1 MGPACPRCGSPLESD
16 APAGL
21 CPSCLFRT
29 AAEDSHSRS
38 QLSDVDR
45 GPAAEFDGPSLRSGQ
60 RFGPYLIERVLG
72 RGGMG
77 DVYAAQHIEH
87 GRRVAI
93 KLLGRRLTGPEDRQ
107 RFLKEGEL
115 AAAVN
120 HPNTVYVFGS
130 EEIDDTPTIAMEL
143 LPGGTLKD
151 RVKQHGVLRT
161 TEAVDA
167 ILQVISGLEAAH
179 SCGVLHRDV
188 KPSNC
193 FIDVDGT
200 VKVGDFGL
208 SIPATPD
215 PNPAAGFAAFH
226 GTPGFAP
233 PEQLRGEPLDIR
245 ADIYAVGA
253 TLYYLLTG
261 EAPGGRRG
269 LSALAAGLESKPIR
283 ALTEFRSDIHR
294 PLGALIVR
302 CLSPQ
307 QALRPNSYADLADAL
322 RPFGSAQ
329 APPAP
334 VGLRFAARL
343 FDVLILFPIVAI
355 FLGTLVGSRLVSGE
369 APALLLGL
377 LAPAALYWLVA
388 EGVLGFTLGKRICG
402 VMVVGP
408 AGQPAGTFRA
418 AIRTAVWIAPFAL
431 PLAFRALGASTPT
444 IGISLAILGSALII
458 PMTFHWQF
466 RGLHDRLSG
475 THVVLR
481 RRPTAMQAPNG
492 QTRLVPAGAEQL
504 VVGPYEV
511 LASIGTTDMGELL
524 LGFDPRLR
532 RDVWLHVQQL
542 GEVSRPDVPHDI
554 ARSARLRWLSGRRTD
569 RECWDAYEVPTGRS
583 LFRLESPVPWSAA
596 RRILLDLS
604 RELDAATSDH
614 SIGELSLTRVWLT
627 DDNHAK
633 LLDFSAPGSGPAAPA
648 VSSISFLR
656 DVASHLF
663 HGVSPTSVPFGASLT
678 RQALN
683 RGEISTPA
691 QLAIVLSA
699 SADGLDRVTRRQRGM
714 ALAAGVLACTVAAGW
729 IGALV
734 AVAMSPVIDLRSVS
748 PQLIRVVAAFFYVCL
763 GLACAAFWRG
773 GFWLRSFGIA
783 VVTAD
788 GAAVSRGRAI
798 LRAAIVWGS
807 VPVAAVASLIGFPLL
822 AVALGI
828 CQFVFILYAIDHP
841 AQGLHDRLA
850 GTYLVPR

>member
-1 MGPACPRCGSPLESD
+1 M
-16 APAGL
+16 
-21 CPSCLFRT
+21 
-29 AAEDSHSRS
+29 
-38 QLSDVDR
+38 SDVDR
-45 GPAAEFDGPSLRSGQ
+45 GPVPEFDDGPSLRPGQ

-93 KLLGRRLTGPEDRQ
+93 KLLGRRLTGTEDQQ

-120 HPNTVYVFGS
+120 HRNTVYVFGS

-151 RVKQHGVLRT
+151 RVKQQGVLRT

-208 SIPATPD
+208 SIPATPN
-215 PNPAAGFAAFH
+215 PSPAASFASFH

-283 ALTEFRSDIHR
+283 ALTQFRSDIPR
-294 PLGALIVR
+294 PLGTLIMQ
-302 CLSPQ
+302 CLSQQ
-307 QALRPNSYADLADAL
+307 QASRPSSYTDLADAL
-322 RPFGSAQ
+322 RPFGSAH
-329 APPAP
+329 AVPAP

-343 FDVLILFPIVAI
+343 FDVLILFPIAAV
-355 FLGTLVGSRLVSGE
+355 FLGALVGSRIVSSE

-377 LAPAALYWLVA
+377 LVPAALYWIVA
-388 EGVLGFTLGKRICG
+388 EGVFGFTLGKRICG
-402 VMVVGP
+402 LMVVGP
-408 AGQPAGTFRA
+408 SGQPAGTVRA
-418 AIRTAVWIAPFAL
+418 AIRTAVWIVPFAL
-431 PLAFRALGASTPT
+431 PLILRALGASTPT
-444 IGISLAILGSALII
+444 IGFSLAVLAGALII
-458 PMTFHWQF
+458 PMTFHWQL

-481 RRPTAMQAPNG
+481 RRFTEKQAPSG
-492 QTRLVPAGAEQL
+492 QTRLVSAGAEQR

-511 LASIGTTDMGELL
+511 LASIGATGTGELL

-532 RDVWLHVQQL
+532 RDVWLHVQQP
-542 GEVSRPDVPHDI
+542 GEVSKPDVPHDI
-554 ARSARLRWLSGRRTD
+554 ARSTRLRWLSGRRTD
-569 RECWDAYEVPTGRS
+569 RECWDAYEVPAGRS
-583 LFRLESPVPWSAA
+583 LSRLESPVPWSAV

-604 RELDAATSDH
+604 RELDAATRDNSM
-614 SIGELSLTRVWLT
+614 GELSLTRVWTT

-633 LLDFSAPGSGPAAPA
+633 LLDFSAPGSSPAAAA

-656 DVASHLF
+656 DVANHLL
-663 HGVSPTSVPFGASLT
+663 HGASPTSVPFGASLT
-678 RQALN
+678 RQALH

-691 QLAIVLSA
+691 QLATLLSA
-699 SADGLDRVTRRQRGM
+699 SADGQDRVTRRQRGM
-714 ALAAGVLACTVAAGW
+714 ALAAGVLTCTVAGGW

-734 AVAMSPVIDLRSVS
+734 AVAMSPVIDLRSVN
-748 PQLIRVVAAFFYVCL
+748 PQLIRVVAACFYACL
-763 GLACAAFWRG
+763 GLAWAALWRG
-773 GFWLRSFGIA
+773 GFWLRSFGIT

-788 GAAVSRGRAI
+788 GAVVSRGRAI
-798 LRAAIVWGS
+798 VRAAIVWGS
-807 VPVAAVASLIGFPLL
+807 VPVAAVASLLGFPSL
-822 AVALGI
+822 ALGLGI